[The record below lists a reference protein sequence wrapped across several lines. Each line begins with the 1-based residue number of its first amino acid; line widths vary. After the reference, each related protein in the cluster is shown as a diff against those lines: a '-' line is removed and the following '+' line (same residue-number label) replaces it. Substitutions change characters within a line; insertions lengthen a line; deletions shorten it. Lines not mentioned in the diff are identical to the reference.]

1 MASEQ
6 SSNFNERLSQWV
18 ASQGFWFQ
26 IRYSMSGGGSKSTL
40 SFHLLRMASRLL
52 MFLGVAAIGL
62 AVYFVWL
69 PSTPGFKKKLK
80 ESIGR
85 GLGASEME
93 MGGFRWVGGKMQMA
107 RLASKGG
114 KGTFFSSMEA
124 RNIQCRMG
132 MFNGLLGEWQPGV
145 LLINQLDL
153 ELNAGADD
161 EKSAGLIAESVFK
174 DFGKFKLETVE
185 VKDATLRW
193 GYSERTRGKIVGGH
207 MKLQR
212 VANGWRVH
220 LNGGTMSLGW
230 WRHLEIVELVANCT
244 REGVVFEK
252 AEMRKG
258 VGKVTMDG
266 LRVQAG
272 ERPEV
277 KGTLKMRKIT
287 IEDVVPAA
295 ARNFIDG
302 TLSGEFRVFGSTN
315 TSEGLGFDGKLV
327 VDGDN
332 VIRLRERLPLLRA
345 LTDFDVFNNYRM
357 VAFNEGSFKVKTLN
371 GAMEVTEVELKAG
384 DLMTLTGQMQVRP
397 PTADESAAALKRSG
411 SGNAAADAAQVRDH
425 KATRIPDED
434 LEITLRRVARAGRK
448 DKDKGNA
455 GSGGKPEDGSTLFD
469 RVDQSFETSI
479 LAEQAADRESRS
491 LIYEGQ
497 FQITLLPNTFENV
510 QALRELLPVDPQT
523 GRIPLDVP
531 IKGDIYSITFDQAQD
546 LYLRGQRYK
555 EPEAPEAADSEPTP
569 SPH

>member
-1 MASEQ
+1 MPSDP

-26 IRYSMSGGGSKSTL
+26 IRYSMSGVGSKSTL
-40 SFHLLRMASRLL
+40 SFHLLRMATRLL
-52 MFLGVAAIGL
+52 IFLGVVGIGL
-62 AVYFVWL
+62 AVYFLWL

-80 ESIGR
+80 ESIGA
-85 GLGASEME
+85 GLGASEVE
-93 MGGFRWVGGKMQMA
+93 MGGFRWVRGKMQMT

-114 KGTFFSSMEA
+114 KNTFFSSLEA

-132 MFNGLLGEWQPGV
+132 MFNGLIGEWEPGV

-161 EKSAGLIAESVFK
+161 EKSAGLIAESVFR
-174 DFGKFKLETVE
+174 DFGKLKLETVE

-244 REGVVFEK
+244 REGVVLEK

-258 VGKVTMDG
+258 AGKVTMDG

-302 TLSGEFRVFGSTN
+302 TLSGDFRVFGSTN
-315 TSEGLGFDGKLV
+315 TSEGLGFEGKLV

-332 VIRLRERLPLLRA
+332 VIRLRERLHLLRA

-371 GAMEVTEVELKAG
+371 GAMDVTEVDLKAG
-384 DLMTLTGQMQVRP
+384 DLMTLTGRMQVRP
-397 PTADESAAALKRSG
+397 PTAEESAAALKRSG
-411 SGNAAADAAQVRDH
+411 NGNSAAGATQTSDH
-425 KATRIPDED
+425 KASRSPDED
-434 LEITLRRVARAGRK
+434 LEITLRRAARAGRK
-448 DKDKGNA
+448 DKDKGNT
-455 GSGGKPEDGSTLFD
+455 GSGAKPEDSSTLFD
-469 RVDQSFETSI
+469 RIDQSFETSI

-491 LIYEGQ
+491 LIYDGL
-497 FQITLLPNTFENV
+497 FQITLSPDTFENV

-531 IKGDIYSITFDQAQD
+531 LKGDIYSITFDQAQD

-555 EPEAPEAADSEPTP
+555 EPEAPEAVDSEPTP
-569 SPH
+569 APH